1 MQRPQLSSARP
12 FAPDSPAE
20 TLGRHIRWQVL
31 LTVVGVA
38 LLASLLG
45 YSTYNVTTVLVP
57 APGGVFREG
66 VAGNPK
72 YLNPLLCYGRANE
85 VDVDICALLYR
96 GLTKIDKQGRVVP
109 DLASDW
115 NISDNK
121 VYTFRLRPDQVWD
134 DGQRITADD
143 VLFTTSILQNPD
155 VLNLTDLTILWNTVK
170 VEKVNDLTVRFTLSE
185 PLTPFLDYTSIG
197 LLPKHIYANAPAKE
211 LATSALNTH
220 PVGSGPMSIEE
231 IVADHIRMKPNP
243 YYAGPIPYISALE
256 FRFYPDHPSLFAA
269 FVAGEIDG
277 ISTILPTD
285 LPVATARNDLQVFS
299 VALSGYEIIEFNL
312 NNPNVPFLGDKLVR
326 QALYYG
332 LNRQGL
338 IDTVAAGEG
347 ILAHSLLLPEH
358 WAYNPNVRKY
368 NYDPIQA
375 AKLLD
380 QAGWKDSNGDGVRDK
395 GGRPLQF
402 VLHAVDD
409 ETMTAMIRQIAEDWA
424 KIGVRAV
431 PTPVTYVGLVGDLL
445 TPRKFEA
452 AVVGWDQLGDPDPYP
467 LWHSSQAEGGARNY
481 TSWHNAEADQI
492 MEKARTILNEDER
505 KALYWRFQDIFAE
518 EAPGVLLY
526 HPVYSYGVSRRVQ
539 NVQLGALNEPS
550 ERFDNYRDWYIVTR
564 RVPANQAP
572 TSLPPTPPG
581 GRSK

>member
-1 MQRPQLSSARP
+1 MQRSQFSSARP
-12 FAPDSPAE
+12 FASDSPAE

-31 LTVVGVA
+31 LTVIGVA

-109 DLASDW
+109 DLADW

-121 VYTFRLRPDQVWD
+121 VYTFHLHPDQVWD

-143 VLFTTSILQNPD
+143 VIFTTSILQNPD

-185 PLTPFLDYTSIG
+185 PFTPFLDFTSIG
-197 LLPKHIYANAPAKE
+197 LLPKHIYASASPKE

-285 LPVATARNDLQVFS
+285 LPVATARSDLQVFS

-347 ILAHSLLLPEH
+347 ILAHSVLLPEH
-358 WAYNPNVRKY
+358 WAYNPNVHKY

-380 QAGWKDSNGDGVRDK
+380 QAGWKDTNGDGVRDK
-395 GGRPLQF
+395 GGQPLQF
-402 VLHAVDD
+402 VLHGVDD
-409 ETMTAMIRQIAEDWA
+409 ETMTALIRQIAEDWA
-424 KIGVRAV
+424 KIGVHAM

-445 TPRKFEA
+445 TTRKFEA
-452 AVVGWDQLGDPDPYP
+452 AVVSWDQVGDPDPYP

-481 TSWHNAEADQI
+481 TSWHNPEADQI

-505 KALYWRFQDIFAE
+505 KALYWKFQDIFAE
-518 EAPGVLLY
+518 DVPGVLLF
-526 HPVYSYGVSRRVQ
+526 HPVYTYGVSRRVK
-539 NVQLGALNEPS
+539 NVQIGALNEPS

-581 GRSK
+581 GASK